1 MPAVGSHSDLQKLL
15 TSVEKTEYYDEEVT
29 EKYGT
34 EEKIESDENEETYET
49 YGPEENYDS
58 KENQESDESYEN
70 EEITEK
76 HETSGNSDLH
86 EIQEESGELQETNGN
101 TRFRKNG
108 RRNATRQINNN

>member
-1 MPAVGSHSDLQKLL
+1 MQNLY
-15 TSVEKTEYYDEEVT
+15 TSVEQTENYDEEVT

-34 EEKIESDENEETYET
+34 EEKIESDENEETHEI

-58 KENQESDESYEN
+58 NENQESDESYEN

-76 HETSGNSDLH
+76 HEPADNSDSH

-101 TRFRKNG
+101 TRFRKKG
-108 RRNATRQINNN
+108 RQNATKQIKIN